1 MYSPVILLC
10 IHVDIYTVCNLDTC
24 TNVHTGSMSISVH
37 VHGAS
42 YTCTD
47 TEFMFFSCYADYQ
60 DSLHKHLQAQRDGYK
75 GSGSETQAGGEFG
88 K

>member
-1 MYSPVILLC
+1 MPAEEREKIMQVGDIHCMYSLVVLLC
-10 IHVDIYTVCNLDTC
+10 IHVDIYTVCNLDRC

-47 TEFMFFSCYADYQ
+47 TEFMYI
-60 DSLHKHLQAQRDGYK
+60 
-75 GSGSETQAGGEFG
+75 
-88 K
+88 